1 MNEFK
6 ETQPLN
12 LDELGR
18 HTPMVPHAP
27 IMKLI
32 PNPSTLPPVITHW
45 AGNGQYPDIDFQSI
59 FLIFYFQPQ
68 EISLN
73 FLISASV

>member
-1 MNEFK
+1 MNKFK

-18 HTPMVPHAP
+18 HAPMVPHAP

-32 PNPSTLPPVITHW
+32 PNPSMLTGCVKKIVMR
-45 AGNGQYPDIDFQSI
+45 ISI
-59 FLIFYFQPQ
+59 
-68 EISLN
+68 STT
-73 FLISASV
+73 

>member
-12 LDELGR
+12 LNELGR
-18 HTPMVPHAP
+18 HIPMVPHAP

-32 PNPSTLPPVITHW
+32 SNPSMLPPVFPAVEST
-45 AGNGQYPDIDFQSI
+45 
-59 FLIFYFQPQ
+59 LFYNNLDDPKSQ
-68 EISLN
+68 
-73 FLISASV
+73 